1 MLDVYS
7 HYPHGLDHRRL
18 GPDDPVPEEAV
29 WLDLLNP
36 DRAEEA
42 AVERMLGIDVPTREE
57 MQEIEPSSRL
67 YEGDG
72 ALFLTA
78 TVVSGADAEHP
89 ETTPVTF
96 VLCGGR
102 LATIRYATPRP
113 FALFSA
119 HAQRHPEHCRRGD
132 VALFHLLDAI
142 IDRAADVL
150 EGVQADLDVISRR
163 AFGRRQD
170 ATPHAAEIDFE
181 AILKEI
187 ARIQTLTSK
196 ARDSLVSLQRLLSF
210 LLRPGQVDKGMS
222 ASFKVLVRD
231 VQSLSDHASYLGG
244 LIAFQLDATLGMIN
258 IEQNN
263 IIKIFSIAAVIFLP
277 PTLIASIYGMNFEF
291 MPELGWPWGYPAA
304 LGLMV
309 ASVTVTWL
317 LFRRKGWL

>member
-102 LATIRYATPRP
+102 PGDRSATPRRAVRA
-113 FALFSA
+113 FLRAASSA
-119 HAQRHPEHCRRGD
+119 IRSTAGAGD
-132 VALFHLLDAI
+132 VTFPPAGRHL
-142 IDRAADVL
+142 
-150 EGVQADLDVISRR
+150 
-163 AFGRRQD
+163 
-170 ATPHAAEIDFE
+170 
-181 AILKEI
+181 
-187 ARIQTLTSK
+187 
-196 ARDSLVSLQRLLSF
+196 
-210 LLRPGQVDKGMS
+210 
-222 ASFKVLVRD
+222 
-231 VQSLSDHASYLGG
+231 
-244 LIAFQLDATLGMIN
+244 
-258 IEQNN
+258 
-263 IIKIFSIAAVIFLP
+263 SIGP
-277 PTLIASIYGMNFEF
+277 PTC
-291 MPELGWPWGYPAA
+291 
-304 LGLMV
+304 
-309 ASVTVTWL
+309 
-317 LFRRKGWL
+317 